1 MSLSDCIHCWS
12 TPCECGW
19 DYRDWPIEEL
29 QKRVEMFAL
38 IIAFKRHN
46 PDAVFSKLFE
56 DETEDDK
63 KFMVFIGSREKK
75 E

>member
-19 DYRDWPIEEL
+19 DYRNWPVEEL
-29 QKRVEMFAL
+29 QKRVVMFAL
-38 IIAFKRHN
+38 IMSFKKNN

-56 DETEDDK
+56 EKTEDDT
-63 KFMVFIGSREKK
+63 KFMEFMGSWEK